1 MGFFD
6 ALKKKVEVKAEEV
19 HPLQGYLEEA
29 NLAIENLQVVDVK
42 GAITITGTA
51 QDGESADKVREL
63 LRAKRMGSVSNRI
76 AIADLSHLGI
86 EYTVITNSGRLNCR
100 KGPGTKD
107 EIVGKFP
114 QNALVTLVQKHNAT
128 WHKVRGNNTEGY
140 CRTKYLNEVSST

>member
-6 ALKKKVEVKAEEV
+6 AFKKKEEVKAQEA

-29 NLAIENLQVVDVK
+29 NLAIENLQVVDVN

-51 QDGESADKVREL
+51 QDGESADKVKEL
-63 LRAKRMGSVSNRI
+63 LRAKRTPSVTNRI
-76 AIADLSHLGI
+76 TIADLSDLRI
-86 EYTVITNSGRLNCR
+86 EYKVTTGSGRLNCR

-114 QNALVTLVQKHNAT
+114 EDSIVLLVQKHNAT
-128 WHKVRGNNTEGY
+128 WHKVRANKTEGY
-140 CRTKYLNEVSST
+140 CRTKYLNQVSST